1 MKYLFPLNGNPH
13 FRETQ
18 VLSVLKVLKQKIK
31 CNCEKTEQM
40 VQGWYPVS
48 LSFMNQTEHGHG
60 VV

>member
-13 FRETQ
+13 FRGTQ
-18 VLSVLKVLKQKIK
+18 VLSILKVLKQKIK

-40 VQGWYPVS
+40 IRGWYQVS
-48 LSFMNQTEHGHG
+48 LSSMNQTEHGQG